1 MKKSIRLTA
10 QQILDRM
17 QQGARLRWVA
27 VSVLGKK
34 KRLGN
39 PRLLHLGADEL
50 DPDTCFTVI
59 AMEKRKQILEV
70 PPFDKG
76 NILDYELGVTD

>member
-1 MKKSIRLTA
+1 MTTPIRLTA

-17 QQGARLRWVA
+17 RLGKRLRWVA
-27 VSVLGKK
+27 ASVLNK

-39 PRLLHLGADEL
+39 PRSLYLGADVL

-70 PPFDKG
+70 QRPDKG
-76 NILDYELGVTD
+76 DILDYELGVID